1 MTEAAEVDS
10 VARYASARID
20 AVRDADANALDRL
33 LHGDP
38 VYIHASGRREDKS
51 GYIESL
57 ASGNVVY
64 GGFEASDVRFLAD
77 DDRTTIRTGQMKFE
91 AFAKG
96 ELKPLDVRFT
106 EVWMREGRDWRL
118 ILRQSTPLLSSNAPT
133 IATPDASK

>member
-51 GYIESL
+51 GYIESSPRETL
-57 ASGNVVY
+57 STEVSY
-64 GGFEASDVRFLAD
+64 FPRSLPR
-77 DDRTTIRTGQMKFE
+77 RTTIGRRFGQVK
-91 AFAKG
+91 
-96 ELKPLDVRFT
+96 
-106 EVWMREGRDWRL
+106 
-118 ILRQSTPLLSSNAPT
+118 
-133 IATPDASK
+133 